1 MKASTLLRG
10 IHHATGLVGL
20 AIIAAALWLAWSGGV
35 DRVTFAQGLVASLV
49 GLSFTLSWLRQ
60 RHDGH
65 QQEIDAEQT
74 IERFASDEQVDD
86 DRPTRKARPEALSR
100 ALLSRRFLPSPVPA
114 GWSAPVNPVGSP
126 FWHALAGGENLLLTL
141 TRKKDEPE
149 EVHAYILPPRGC
161 KEPVSLDR
169 CREILSQLRGV
180 QEWFE
185 IWIRSSPRAPTT
197 RAFTALPEGMLAK
210 AHAKPQLPASRKPLS
225 SWMKAVLQRH
235 LPELLPE
242 HWSVPVA
249 HVDHDVWMFDA
260 EVFFVMIGYC
270 LDHDRNIKLSVTL
283 VSPGG
288 DSSMSAVAVL
298 GKIRNVREFVP
309 ARTPEPGTT
318 MYLAEVIGGDLP
330 LQAPAMTGPA
340 VMN

>member
-1 MKASTLLRG
+1 MKASTLVRG
-10 IHHATGLVGL
+10 IHHTTGLLGL
-20 AIIAAALWLAWSGGV
+20 AIIAASGWLVWSAGWDRLAL
-35 DRVTFAQGLVASLV
+35 AQGLVASLV
-49 GLSFTLSWLRQ
+49 GLNFALIWLRQ

-65 QQEIDAEQT
+65 QDEIDAEQT
-74 IERFASDEQVDD
+74 RERIASDEQVDD
-86 DRPTRKARPEALSR
+86 DRPARKARPEAVSR
-100 ALLSRRFLPSPVPA
+100 ALLSRRFLPSAAPA

-126 FWHALAGGENLLLTL
+126 AWHVSAGREKLLLTL
-141 TRKKDEPE
+141 TPGKDEPQ
-149 EVHAYILPPRGC
+149 EVRAYILPPRGC
-161 KEPVSLDR
+161 KEPVDTER
-169 CREILSQLRGV
+169 CREILSQLRSV

-185 IWIRSSPRAPTT
+185 IGIRSSPRAPTT
-197 RAFTALPEGMLAK
+197 RVFTALPEGMLVKDRAR
-210 AHAKPQLPASRKPLS
+210 PQLPTNRKPLS

-242 HWSVPVA
+242 DWSVPVA

-288 DSSMSAVAVL
+288 DSSMAAVSVL

-309 ARTPEPGTT
+309 TRTTEPGTT

-330 LQAPAMTGPA
+330 LRAPKTTGPA
-340 VMN
+340 VLN